1 MLRNS
6 FKGWLQDK
14 AQVAALLMTLLFF
27 ASFYLGFV
35 L

>member
-1 MLRNS
+1 VLQKFS
-6 FKGWLQDK
+6 TGWLQDK
-14 AQVAALLMTLLFF
+14 AQTVTLLITLLFF